1 MTSAPLRSDV
11 IFQVEIVEVDYK
23 WSGSLSIGVTTQST
37 AQVVSVDNV
46 KQLLGQSF
54 IVTSSVNG
62 KPSLALY
69 AEGQEVDQLPDEINF
84 HDLKVGDTVGLL
96 YTNSGTLHL
105 FMNGAHVVTLP
116 CTVPVGVYGLVDLYG
131 QCVKVS
137 LRPLTPWSG
146 GSPLHVMADK
156 SALDQQR
163 KQLADATELFEEA
176 MKEGSVN
183 ISIIKC
189 LVLGIAG
196 VGKTHLKWLLL
207 SENTDKHTGRVS
219 TGIADNPVHAFVGSV
234 KSILAGVDEKDTGN
248 WEVLDESKLME
259 VLINAYQ
266 NEPSPFSASVSI
278 ATRASPRPTA
288 HQQPSRLADP
298 LSKLHVDVKVP
309 SPSSIEPVLAPS
321 IEHQEIS
328 SDLPME
334 DKFND
339 NPAAGVI
346 SSRFIEAFKKAIGK
360 NVLHLK
366 VTLVQFIDSGGQPQ
380 FLDILPAFIQD
391 VSAIVFAVN
400 LSESLDHCPEVY
412 FYGQNSQ
419 PVGKPYTSPSSHKQV
434 LEQCM
439 RAFATNT
446 RGSHPYLFVM
456 GTHRDEEQNCTET
469 KKEKDEIIKRVANSE
484 FLIHKTGVEA
494 IWEVNSKTPEKEDE
508 EVAHKLR
515 RSIVANCSK
524 DNHRHLPLKW
534 FVLEMQIRASAPQGV
549 LSLKMCLQ
557 QAQRLD
563 MDEKGLEAALL
574 HMVKYNLFLWYHE
587 VPGLREV
594 VFSDPQVT
602 LKIITAL
609 VQCKHELA
617 GRDDVPESFTSE
629 GAKNDWKYPARFT
642 IIDSVSYIEVHLN
655 DGVRTKVCP
664 KIRKLIHT
672 GVRDCA
678 NILKYCGGKELKDGF
693 ICSIESCKCAA
704 IPYEDDPTLALCTR
718 CSCDMTLT
726 NGHTDWLG
734 KEGPTQV
741 STSMAASSSSQL
753 LSELVVQVVPQL
765 EGAPTMPE
773 LLSLSVKKVNVAIE
787 VGVRYSYFGTFLLND
802 ANGSIVQA
810 LEIEHHRN
818 AERIN
823 MAILQRWLQGMGVKP
838 VTWSTLVDVLRT
850 IKI

>member
-1 MTSAPLRSDV
+1 
-11 IFQVEIVEVDYK
+11 
-23 WSGSLSIGVTTQST
+23 
-37 AQVVSVDNV
+37 
-46 KQLLGQSF
+46 
-54 IVTSSVNG
+54 
-62 KPSLALY
+62 
-69 AEGQEVDQLPDEINF
+69 
-84 HDLKVGDTVGLL
+84 
-96 YTNSGTLHL
+96 
-105 FMNGAHVVTLP
+105 
-116 CTVPVGVYGLVDLYG
+116 
-131 QCVKVS
+131 
-137 LRPLTPWSG
+137 
-146 GSPLHVMADK
+146 
-156 SALDQQR
+156 
-163 KQLADATELFEEA
+163 

-207 SENTDKHTGRVS
+207 SENTDKRRVS

-234 KSILAGVDEKDTGN
+234 KSILAGVDEKDTSN
-248 WEVLDESKLME
+248 WEVLDESKLMQ

-266 NEPSPFSASVSI
+266 NEPSSISASVSI
-278 ATRASPRPTA
+278 ATQASPRPAA
-288 HQQPSRLADP
+288 HQQPSRVADP
-298 LSKLHVDVKVP
+298 LSKLHVDVKVS
-309 SPSSIEPVLAPS
+309 SPSSIEPVLPPS

-328 SDLPME
+328 SDLTME
-334 DKFND
+334 DNFND

-346 SSRFIEAFKKAIGK
+346 SSRFIEAFKIVIGK
-360 NVLHLK
+360 KVLHFK

-400 LSESLDHCPEVY
+400 LSESLDHCPEIY

-439 RAFATNT
+439 RAFATKT

-456 GTHRDEEQNCTET
+456 GTHRDEEQKCSET
-469 KKEKDEIIKRVANSE
+469 KKEKEEIIKRVANSE
-484 FLIHKTGVEA
+484 FLIQKTGVEA
-494 IWEVNSKTPEKEDE
+494 IWGVNSKIPEKEDE

-524 DNHRHLPLKW
+524 DNHRLLPLKW

-549 LSLKMCLQ
+549 LSLKKCLQ

-594 VFSDPQVT
+594 VFSDPQVI

-617 GRDDVPESFTSE
+617 GHDVPESFTSE
-629 GAKNDWKYPARFT
+629 GAKNDWCVNFRDHAIVRNEFFSHLNFKEHFIDGVFTVRHFTELMCHLFIMVPLENVNGYLMPALLDPLNLDKISTHQGPDPLLVCFPNEFAPHGLFSFLVAFLQHKECLLVENNKVPACLYRNCVSFKCRKYPARFT

-655 DGVRTKVCP
+655 DGVRIKVCP
-664 KIRKLIHT
+664 KIRKLIHM
-672 GVRDCA
+672 GVRECA
-678 NILKYCGGKELKDGF
+678 NVLKYSGGKELKDGF
-693 ICSIESCKCAA
+693 ICSIKSCKFSA
-704 IPYEDDPTLALCTR
+704 IPYEEDPTLALCTR
-718 CSCDMTLT
+718 CSCDMALT

-734 KEGPTQV
+734 KEGTPGMLKV
-741 STSMAASSSSQL
+741 HPIDFS
-753 LSELVVQVVPQL
+753 
-765 EGAPTMPE
+765 
-773 LLSLSVKKVNVAIE
+773 LSL
-787 VGVRYSYFGTFLLND
+787 
-802 ANGSIVQA
+802 
-810 LEIEHHRN
+810 
-818 AERIN
+818 
-823 MAILQRWLQGMGVKP
+823 
-838 VTWSTLVDVLRT
+838 
-850 IKI
+850 

>member
-1 MTSAPLRSDV
+1 MDHFA
-11 IFQVEIVEVDYK
+11 ICMY
-23 WSGSLSIGVTTQST
+23 
-37 AQVVSVDNV
+37 
-46 KQLLGQSF
+46 
-54 IVTSSVNG
+54 
-62 KPSLALY
+62 
-69 AEGQEVDQLPDEINF
+69 
-84 HDLKVGDTVGLL
+84 
-96 YTNSGTLHL
+96 
-105 FMNGAHVVTLP
+105 
-116 CTVPVGVYGLVDLYG
+116 
-131 QCVKVS
+131 
-137 LRPLTPWSG
+137 LTP
-146 GSPLHVMADK
+146 PIFT
-156 SALDQQR
+156 
-163 KQLADATELFEEA
+163 DATELFEEA

-248 WEVLDESKLME
+248 WEVLDESKLMQ

-266 NEPSPFSASVSI
+266 NEPSPISASVSI
-278 ATRASPRPTA
+278 ATQASPRPAA

-298 LSKLHVDVKVP
+298 LSKLSVDVKVP
-309 SPSSIEPVLAPS
+309 SSSSIEPVLAPS

-328 SDLPME
+328 SDLPIE
-334 DKFND
+334 DKFNN

-346 SSRFIEAFKKAIGK
+346 SSRFIEAFKKARGK
-360 NVLHLK
+360 NVLHFK

-439 RAFATNT
+439 RAFATNA
-446 RGSHPYLFVM
+446 RGSHPYLFVI
-456 GTHRDEEQNCTET
+456 GTHRDEEQKCTET

-524 DNHRHLPLKW
+524 GNHRHLPLKW

-629 GAKNDWKYPARFT
+629 GAKNDWCVNFRDHAIVRNEFLSHPNFQKHFIDGVFTVQHFTELMCHLFIMVPLENVNGYLMPALLDPLNLDDISIHQGPNPLLVCFPNEFAPHGLFSFLVAFLQHKECLLVENNKVPACLYRNCVSFKCRKYPARFT

-734 KEGPTQV
+734 KEGPTQGMLKV
-741 STSMAASSSSQL
+741 HLIATVTMWKY
-753 LSELVVQVVPQL
+753 P
-765 EGAPTMPE
+765 APFAYLDNE
-773 LLSLSVKKVNVAIE
+773 
-787 VGVRYSYFGTFLLND
+787 
-802 ANGSIVQA
+802 
-810 LEIEHHRN
+810 
-818 AERIN
+818 
-823 MAILQRWLQGMGVKP
+823 
-838 VTWSTLVDVLRT
+838 
-850 IKI
+850 

>member
-1 MTSAPLRSDV
+1 M
-11 IFQVEIVEVDYK
+11 EVDSK

-69 AEGQEVDQLPDEINF
+69 AGGQEVDQLPDEINF
-84 HDLKVGDTVGLL
+84 HDLNVGDTVGLL

-105 FMNGAHVVTLP
+105 FINGAHVVTLP

-196 VGKTHLKWLLL
+196 VGKTHLKRLLL

-266 NEPSPFSASVSI
+266 NEPSPISASVSI

-298 LSKLHVDVKVP
+298 LSKLRVDVKVP

-334 DKFND
+334 DNFND

-360 NVLHLK
+360 NVLHFK

-439 RAFATNT
+439 RAFATNA

-456 GTHRDEEQNCTET
+456 GTHRDEEQKCTET

-524 DNHRHLPLKW
+524 GNHRHLPLKW

-642 IIDSVSYIEVHLN
+642 IIDSVYYIEVHLN

-704 IPYEDDPTLALCTR
+704 IPYEDDPTLALCTC

-741 STSMAASSSSQL
+741 STSMAASSSSQV

-765 EGAPTMPE
+765 EDHTFTHKNILNALKEVVDWKSLGSQLDIKLTKIKEIDVNNRGQVAECRYDLVQFWLESDTSCSWKK
-773 LLSLSVKKVNVAIE
+773 LIDALSSCDHVVL
-787 VGVRYSYFGTFLLND
+787 
-802 ANGSIVQA
+802 
-810 LEIEHHRN
+810 
-818 AERIN
+818 AEQ
-823 MAILQRWLQGMGVKP
+823 LKTKTLCTP
-838 VTWSTLVDVLRT
+838 VP
-850 IKI
+850 